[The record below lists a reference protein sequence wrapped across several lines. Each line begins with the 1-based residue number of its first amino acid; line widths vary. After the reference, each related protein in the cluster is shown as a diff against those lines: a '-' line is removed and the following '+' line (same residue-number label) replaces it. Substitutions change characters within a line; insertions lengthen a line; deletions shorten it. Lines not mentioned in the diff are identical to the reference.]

1 MAYYITPQN
10 IDTVCE
16 YIKKVKQAILNQT
29 KNIENFE
36 KRFRTTN
43 PDDLL
48 DLYNEF
54 ETFDK
59 SYKDFI
65 KQTKKNVLWKQ
76 NYISINDKTTIS
88 MLENKR
94 DIVLNYFKKY
104 IDLLEKVKKTG
115 FSSVHDP
122 NEIFNEMDVALQES
136 QLLQASEQEAQLR
149 AEFGEGVKRRKTKQ
163 GKRKTKQVK
172 RKTKQ
177 VKRKT
182 KKGKRKTKKVKKNN

>member
-1 MAYYITPQN
+1 
-10 IDTVCE
+10 
-16 YIKKVKQAILNQT
+16 
-29 KNIENFE
+29 
-36 KRFRTTN
+36 
-43 PDDLL
+43 
-48 DLYNEF
+48 
-54 ETFDK
+54 
-59 SYKDFI
+59 
-65 KQTKKNVLWKQ
+65 
-76 NYISINDKTTIS
+76 

-182 KKGKRKTKKVKKNN
+182 KQVKRKTKQGKRKLKKSKKIIK

>member
-16 YIKKVKQAILNQT
+16 SIKKVKQAISNQT

-48 DLYNEF
+48 DLYNQF

-76 NYISINDKTTIS
+76 NYISNNDKTTIS

-136 QLLQASEQEAQLR
+136 QLLQETEQDAQLR
-149 AEFGEGVKRRKTKQ
+149 EEFEEGIKIRKNKQ
-163 GKRKTKQVK
+163 NKRKTKQVK

-177 VKRKT
+177 EKRKT
-182 KKGKRKTKKVKKNN
+182 KKKKKN

>member
-1 MAYYITPQN
+1 
-10 IDTVCE
+10 
-16 YIKKVKQAILNQT
+16 
-29 KNIENFE
+29 
-36 KRFRTTN
+36 
-43 PDDLL
+43 
-48 DLYNEF
+48 
-54 ETFDK
+54 
-59 SYKDFI
+59 
-65 KQTKKNVLWKQ
+65 
-76 NYISINDKTTIS
+76 

-136 QLLQASEQEAQLR
+136 QLLQETEQDAQLR
-149 AEFGEGVKRRKTKQ
+149 EEFEGGIKI
-163 GKRKTKQVK
+163 RKTKQVK

-182 KKGKRKTKKVKKNN
+182 KQEKRKTKQEKRKTKKNKIKSKKVKKNN